1 MTLTKKQSEILDF
14 IRSFSTDR
22 GFQPSFRE
30 IQSKFGFRSLGTVV
44 SHINALKTKGYVKK
58 KEKKWRS
65 LEVHGNE
72 AASHETPLV
81 GSISKGKPLEMFS
94 NPSSCSLPTL
104 ENQKNLYAFLV
115 KDSSFQS
122 DGLLKGDIIAI
133 DPNID
138 LQNGDMILIGLNTD
152 GLLLGKYVIHE
163 EGKFLQHDPDSA
175 LKAINDISFCGK
187 LIILLRKYLN

>member
-65 LEVHGNE
+65 LEVHVNE
-72 AASHETPLV
+72 TASLETPLV

-94 NPSSCSLPTL
+94 TPSSCSFPHLPHPET
-104 ENQKNLYAFLV
+104 LYAFV
-115 KDSSFQS
+115 IKDDSFQS
-122 DGLLKGDIIAI
+122 DAFCKGDILAI
-133 DPNID
+133 DPHAELQDGDTALIGFEKEGLLIGKYIRTEEGVF
-138 LQNGDMILIGLNTD
+138 LQNGPESIL
-152 GLLLGKYVIHE
+152 KKIHE
-163 EGKFLQHDPDSA
+163 FT
-175 LKAINDISFCGK
+175 FCGK
-187 LIILLRKYLN
+187 LIALLRKYL